1 MTDKSQFE
9 PGHKIPVTDQG
20 FPGKEGQMPNP
31 KPLWDEIPTSDG
43 GSQKYKAA
51 GKLKGKKAIITGGD
65 SEIWTSD
72 GHFKRVQGYGQK
84 CHLFPTDLRDR
95 GNCRKVV
102 DEALRVFDGQIDI
115 LFNNA
120 AYQMMVEDIK
130 DLSEDQWIN
139 TFDTN
144 IHPFFYLS
152 KYAIPHM
159 KRGST
164 IINNASI
171 NAYVGRPDLL
181 DYTSTKGAIVS
192 FTRGLSNQ
200 QVGNGIRV
208 NAVAPGPV
216 WAPLIPSAMSED
228 AQKQFTS
235 PMGRPAQ
242 PSEIATCVVFLAS
255 TDSSCV
261 SGQVIHCNGST
272 IVNGPF
278 LATGPLR
285 REVPDEWKKFRVPAI
300 SLGALLFSS
309 LITYVGYEML
319 VLLRSPITSG
329 KLIGILYSAH
339 IIYASFTID
348 YFFASFQGHSDVF
361 FKGRLVDQ
369 QHTVS
374 LLKIVSFTWNRDLS
388 IVARERKIDVKDMPS
403 LDHAARSTTIHSGFS
418 RLGKNSRL
426 WWQLSWVTATRPEI
440 PITALLQTLVF
451 QKTLEEYET
460 SSPPQKTPEVDA
472 EEGKKKKKQIQQ
484 SVIAH
489 VKIGSERL
497 AKFYSCSNDIATA
510 VVRFVA
516 ASGFLIT
523 LLGP

>member
-1 MTDKSQFE
+1 
-9 PGHKIPVTDQG
+9 
-20 FPGKEGQMPNP
+20 MPNP

-43 GSQKYKAA
+43 GSQKYRAA
-51 GKLKGKKAIITGGD
+51 DKLKGKKAIITGGD
-65 SEIWTSD
+65 SGIGRATAILFAMEGADSLIAYLPEEEDDARETK
-72 GHFKRVQGYGQK
+72 KRVEAYGQK
-84 CHLFPTDLRDR
+84 CHLVPTDLRDR
-95 GNCRKVV
+95 DNCRKVI

-130 DLSEDQWIN
+130 DLSEDQWIK

-200 QVGNGIRV
+200 QIGNGIRV

-216 WAPLIPSAMSED
+216 WTPLIPSTMSED

-261 SGQVIHCNGST
+261 SGQVIHCNGGT
-272 IVNGPF
+272 IVNG
-278 LATGPLR
+278 
-285 REVPDEWKKFRVPAI
+285 
-300 SLGALLFSS
+300 
-309 LITYVGYEML
+309 
-319 VLLRSPITSG
+319 
-329 KLIGILYSAH
+329 
-339 IIYASFTID
+339 
-348 YFFASFQGHSDVF
+348 
-361 FKGRLVDQ
+361 
-369 QHTVS
+369 
-374 LLKIVSFTWNRDLS
+374 
-388 IVARERKIDVKDMPS
+388 
-403 LDHAARSTTIHSGFS
+403 
-418 RLGKNSRL
+418 
-426 WWQLSWVTATRPEI
+426 
-440 PITALLQTLVF
+440 
-451 QKTLEEYET
+451 
-460 SSPPQKTPEVDA
+460 
-472 EEGKKKKKQIQQ
+472 
-484 SVIAH
+484 
-489 VKIGSERL
+489 
-497 AKFYSCSNDIATA
+497 
-510 VVRFVA
+510 
-516 ASGFLIT
+516 
-523 LLGP
+523 